1 MLTTLTIYCL
11 PQYADYCP
19 VLTTFMLYAHC
30 FYDFML
36 LHLNLPRA
44 EVNQSWDQPKWLIY
58 RSGQLTDSQI
68 ITNKTV
74 N

>member
-1 MLTTLTIYCL
+1 MLTILTIYCL

-19 VLTTFMLYAHC
+19 VLTTFMLYAQC

-44 EVNQSWDQPKWLIY
+44 EVNQS
-58 RSGQLTDSQI
+58 
-68 ITNKTV
+68 
-74 N
+74 

>member
-1 MLTTLTIYCL
+1 M
-11 PQYADYCP
+11 
-19 VLTTFMLYAHC
+19 LTTFMVYAHC

-36 LHLNLPRA
+36 LHLNLPGA
-44 EVNQSWDQPKWLIY
+44 EVNHSWEQPKWLIY

-68 ITNKTV
+68 ITNETV